1 MRNYQLFFCSII
13 ALILMPIHLCEAQN
27 SLTVKFS
34 DGSENVTLL
43 STLNKITFS
52 EGNLLLNKKEIGTNS
67 YQISNI
73 SKLTFGLFSEIP
85 AVSTD
90 HTSIIIFPNPAKDF
104 IRLKNI
110 PPGKYPI
117 NIYGL
122 NGNLLYTCSLSE
134 ASQQIDLSNLD
145 KGFYILKVNGQNLK
159 FVKQ

>member
-1 MRNYQLFFCSII
+1 MRFYYFNLTF
-13 ALILMPIHLCEAQN
+13 LILLFLFPNNFCVAQN

-43 STLNKITFS
+43 SSLNKITFS
-52 EGNLLLNKKEIGTNS
+52 DGNLLLNKKELGTNS
-67 YQISNI
+67 YQISTI

-90 HTSIIIFPNPAKDF
+90 HTSIIIYPNPAKDF

-110 PPGKYPI
+110 PSGKHQI
-117 NIYGL
+117 KIYGL
-122 NGNLLYTCSLSE
+122 NGTLLNTCILSE
-134 ASQQIDLSNLD
+134 EFQQINISNLD
-145 KGFYILKVNGQNLK
+145 EGFYILRVNGQNLK